1 MKTFN
6 LLSLFACLLIAAPA
20 LHAQGLDGERSNAQ
34 DGLLQYE
41 IKTEEVA
48 PFTGIKVLTGGF
60 FSQDFQM
67 LDHSN
72 EAAPNIVNGVDL
84 NAPRSI
90 GNNFNTAQAN
100 WDLDVH
106 LGEGVAMHLTTYL
119 SSRHHPEAW
128 VKGGYI
134 QFDRLPFLPF
144 EGIDKLMESVTIR
157 VGHYDVNYGDAHY
170 RRTDGGNSFYNP
182 FVENLI
188 MDAFTTEIGGEIRYL
203 KDGVLGVLSITN
215 GEINGKVESADRIAP
230 AVILKLGYD
239 RQLNDDLRVRLTGSM
254 YTTSKSANNT
264 LYSGDRTGSRY
275 YLVLANAAPGVT
287 ATSNFTTGR
296 FNPGFRSEVTSFVV
310 NPFVKFR
317 GLELFGNI
325 EFSSG
330 ASATES
336 DTRDASQFAADVVY
350 RFGADEQFYVAG
362 RYNTVTARLAGAT
375 ADVSVDRTVGAVGM
389 FFTPNVLAKLEYVN
403 QNYTDFPT
411 SSIFHEGNFKGL
423 MISTAVSF

>member
-1 MKTFN
+1 MKTFK
-6 LLSLFACLLIAAPA
+6 LLPLSALFLLVMSTSLQ
-20 LHAQGLDGERSNAQ
+20 AQVIDGDRPNGK
-34 DGLLQYE
+34 DGLLEYE
-41 IKTEEVA
+41 VKTAEVA
-48 PFTGIKVLTGGF
+48 PFTGIRVRTGGF
-60 FSQDFQM
+60 FSQDFQI

-72 EAAPNIVNGVDL
+72 EATPNIVNGVDL
-84 NAPRSI
+84 NAPRPI

-119 SSRHHPEAW
+119 SSRHHTEAW

-134 QFDRLPFLPF
+134 QFDRLPFLPI

-157 VGHYDVNYGDAHY
+157 VGHYDINFGDAHF

-203 KDGVLGVLSITN
+203 NGGVLGVLSVTN

-230 AVILKLGYD
+230 AVIVKLGYD
-239 RQLNDDLRVRLTGSM
+239 KQISEDLRVRLTGSM
-254 YTTSKSANNT
+254 YTTTKSANNT

-275 YLVLANAAPGVT
+275 YLVLANAARS
-287 ATSNFTTGR
+287 ATENFTTGR
-296 FNPGFRSEVTSFVV
+296 FNPGFRSEVTAFVV
-310 NPFVKFR
+310 NPFVKVG
-317 GLELFGNI
+317 GLEVFGNI
-325 EFSSG
+325 EFASG

-336 DTRDASQFAADVVY
+336 KARDASQFAADVVY
-350 RFGADEQFYVAG
+350 RFGGDEQYYVAG
-362 RYNTVTARLAGAT
+362 RYNRVTARQAGAT
-375 ADVSVDRTVGAVGM
+375 ADVSIDRTVGAVGM
-389 FFTPNVLAKLEYVN
+389 FFTSNVLAKLEYVN

-411 SSIFHEGNFKGL
+411 NDIYHKGNFKGL
-423 MISTAVSF
+423 MISTAVAF